1 MKNRFE
7 TSSSAP
13 RTPSEAFS
21 EQSRQRYESRE
32 GNILDSFE
40 AATVAKPFM
49 DVAVRLHDAKNMSQ
63 RVFSGYEE
71 GESVYD
77 FNEQGSLG
85 YLTSYAEKRA
95 HEAANLGRKSGVTAD
110 EAAMLDVF
118 VAEAE
123 MSEASAKIDLMNV
136 ETEHIDEAWAV
147 VKDRAREAR
156 TRKDHTAAR
165 ELSKLADRIDLY
177 GRRIAGEDLDADENH
192 RLNPDAN
199 SAGFLLSRA
208 IDGSIGDVDGAYL
221 TKSAVARDAAN
232 MRENAAMYEVFAE
245 LAVGQTQ
252 STLKELTQQISEQ
265 MAGIDLEELEE
276 DSFIGA
282 KRLLW
287 AEQKKSRE
295 LGDVDGVESWAA
307 LERGI
312 NQYKKALED
321 GTGDELPDD
330 TVVLQ
335 SRLDVMKFLAVQY
348 PHKPSEKS
356 SGHEGRQPEHEARR
370 EVGVIESVLAAA
382 RNNLTIHTDAPPDTE
397 IRFGDEY
404 RDRTGAGFSTFGSRP
419 HLDHGAPFEIRQPE
433 VVQFQRMI
441 EEPVYENVEVRTSA
455 FSRKTRTER
464 ILKGRE
470 KRELPKVRNEA
481 TGQDEPGV
489 VFRYQFSSQL
499 GDGYSRDLPTYHAMG
514 GRGGNLLKIE
524 TTLPASI
531 AASLEQLIRDDP
543 KQLREI
549 VHRLVITEGG
559 VPEGVWDG
567 TAPRAQAR
575 TSSETV
581 HAMRPPYDSLPTD
594 WKIALYGDESYI
606 GSQYETIDVA
616 G

>member
-32 GNILDSFE
+32 RNILDSFE
-40 AATVAKPFM
+40 AATAAKPFM

-77 FNEQGSLG
+77 HDEEGSLG

-95 HEAANLGRKSGVTAD
+95 HEAVNQGYASEITTD

-123 MSEASAKIDLMNV
+123 MSEASAMVDLMNV
-136 ETEHIDEAWAV
+136 ETEHVDEAWAV
-147 VKDRAREAR
+147 VSDRAREAR
-156 TRKDHTAAR
+156 ARKDHTTAR
-165 ELSKLADRIDLY
+165 ELNKLADRIELY
-177 GRRIAGEDLDADENH
+177 GRQIAKGDLDTDESR
-192 RLNPDAN
+192 RLNPTASN
-199 SAGFLLSRA
+199 AGFLLSSA
-208 IDGSIGDVDGAYL
+208 IDGSISSTNGVKNA
-221 TKSAVARDAAN
+221 AERDAAN
-232 MRENAAMYEVFAE
+232 MRENAVMYGVFAE
-245 LAVGQTQ
+245 LATEQPQ
-252 STLKELTQQISEQ
+252 SALKELSQYIGEQ
-265 MAGIDLEELEE
+265 MADIDLKELEE
-276 DSFIGA
+276 DSFVGA
-282 KRLLW
+282 RKLLW
-287 AEQKKSRE
+287 AERKKSRE
-295 LGDVDGVESWAA
+295 LGDVTGVESWTA

-312 NQYKKALED
+312 KQYEDALED
-321 GTGDELPDD
+321 GTSDKLPDD
-330 TVVLQ
+330 IAALQ
-335 SRLDVMKFLAVQY
+335 SRLEVMKFLAVQY
-348 PHKPSEKS
+348 PRRSSEKS
-356 SGHEGRQPEHEARR
+356 SERETRR
-370 EVGVIESVLAAA
+370 EGAVMGNVLAAA
-382 RNNLTIHTDAPPDTE
+382 RNNLTIHTDAPPDTK

-419 HLDHGAPFEIRQPE
+419 HLDRGAPFEIRQPE

-441 EEPVYENVEVRTSA
+441 DEPVYENVEVRTSA

-567 TAPRAQAR
+567 TAPRAQVR

-581 HAMRPPYDSLPTD
+581 HAMRPPYDNLPTD

-606 GSQYETIDVA
+606 GSPYESIDVA